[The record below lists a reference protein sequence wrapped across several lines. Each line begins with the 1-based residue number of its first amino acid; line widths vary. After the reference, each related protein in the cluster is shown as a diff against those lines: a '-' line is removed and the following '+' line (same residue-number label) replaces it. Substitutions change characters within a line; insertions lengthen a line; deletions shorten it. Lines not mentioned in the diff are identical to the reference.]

1 MTDGANRPRRA
12 RAAGKREAGNLRAS
26 PQGAYHAPQFV
37 RPKEPTRLSTARYEQ
52 VKEHVLRRIA
62 SGSLKVADRVPSENE
77 LVSRLKVSRMTA
89 NRALRELANEGYLVR
104 IAGVG
109 TFVAERR
116 VHAHPLEVHNIA
128 DEVRARGHE
137 YQCKVLKL
145 EEKPADE
152 TVAARFG
159 VPEGAPL
166 FHSVLLHFEGTS
178 PLQLE
183 DRYVNAAVVPGYL
196 KVDFTR
202 QTPHEYLM
210 RQAPLHRAE
219 HTVQAIV
226 PEARIAKLLKMG
238 PAEASLLVRRRTW
251 SNDRLASVA
260 DLYYPGARYEL
271 SGTFKP

>member
-1 MTDGANRPRRA
+1 MPR
-12 RAAGKREAGNLRAS
+12 NSLS
-26 PQGAYHAPQFV
+26 PP
-37 RPKEPTRLSTARYEQ
+37 RNTTRLSNARYEQ

-62 SGSLKVADRVPSENE
+62 SGALKVADRVPSENE
-77 LVSRLKVSRMTA
+77 LVSKLKVSRMTA
-89 NRALRELANEGYLVR
+89 NRALRELASEGYLVR
-104 IAGVG
+104 VAGVG

-116 VHAHPLEVHNIA
+116 VHSHPLEVHNIA

-137 YQCKVLKL
+137 YHCKILKL
-145 EEKPADE
+145 EEMPADE
-152 TVAARFG
+152 ATAARFG
-159 VPEGAPL
+159 VPAGAPL
-166 FHSVLLHFEGTS
+166 FHSLLLHFEGSS
-178 PLQLE
+178 PLLLE
-183 DRYVNAAVVPGYL
+183 DRYVNAVVVPGYL

-226 PEARIAKLLKMG
+226 PEARIAKLLKLG

-260 DLYYPGARYEL
+260 DLYYPGSRYEL